1 MRKQIFI
8 RIANPEIKNGYI
20 PKLNAGPQVYLGNAV
35 VSNHHGVTHLYAVN
49 SSDEDIEL
57 AVPTVKIYP
66 FEEIREEIKENF
78 NNKRDND
85 DERVNKILQLLRL
98 DYLNEEEV
106 TSATS
111 LVTSCCTPDGL
122 QR

>member
-1 MRKQIFI
+1 MR
-8 RIANPEIKNGYI
+8 
-20 PKLNAGPQVYLGNAV
+20 LQVYLGNAV
-35 VSNHHGVTHLYAVN
+35 VSNHHGVAHLYAVN

-57 AVPTVKIYP
+57 AIPTVKIYP

-85 DERVNKILQLLRL
+85 NERINKILQLLRL
-98 DYLNEEEV
+98 DHLNEEV

-111 LVTSCCTPDGL
+111 LVTSHAERFHLPGEPLGATNVFKH
-122 QR
+122 